1 MSWKQPQRLHIP
13 WLSTLS
19 RLLGG
24 VAMPVIRGPCLW
36 VVTDYSF
43 DNAASDFEVIG
54 LLLADAEHA
63 GHWNDARR
71 EVRERLLSDGR
82 SMSWKKL
89 NSDSQ
94 RQAAFFPFLQAAD
107 HIPGLSITLAFHRH
121 PDFQIPR
128 DDLERFQDGFHLF
141 ADWKPRNLQ
150 QMFRIASCTAFLMAG
165 LSNPGQDIHWVSD
178 QDSAFANEAKEKDT
192 ISVFSQL
199 LTMFLPHQ
207 IGQVRY
213 GTTAHGVE
221 PLLQE
226 DLVAIP
232 DLMCGATAELFT
244 AIKRE
249 YTDIPDIFAMLPK
262 LTNRP
267 QQFLQWYASS
277 DWPLKRYICT
287 FEGREGR
294 PSSAGI
300 LHPDLLGRSP
310 VIVSGE

>member
-1 MSWKQPQRLHIP
+1 
-13 WLSTLS
+13 
-19 RLLGG
+19 
-24 VAMPVIRGPCLW
+24 VA
-36 VVTDYSF
+36 TDYSF
-43 DNAASDFEVIG
+43 DNAASDFQVIG
-54 LLLADAEHA
+54 LLLADAEYA
-63 GHWNDARR
+63 AIWNDARR
-71 EVRERLLSDGR
+71 EVRERLLGDRR

-94 RQAAFFPFLQAAD
+94 RQAAFLPFLRAAD
-107 HIPGLSITLAFHRH
+107 HIHGLSVTLAFHRH
-121 PDFQIPR
+121 PDFLLPR
-128 DDLERFQDGFHLF
+128 DGLERFQDGFHLS
-141 ADWKPRNLQ
+141 ADWKPCNLQ
-150 QMFRIASCTAFLMAG
+150 QMFRIASCAAFFIAG

-192 ISVFSQL
+192 ISVFSKL
-199 LTMFLPHQ
+199 LTMFLAHQ
-207 IGQVRY
+207 IGQVSY

-226 DLVAIP
+226 DLIAIP

-249 YTDIPDIFAMLPK
+249 CTDIPDIYALLPK

-267 QQFLQWYASS
+267 QHFLQWYASGH
-277 DWPLKRYICT
+277 WPLKRYICT

-300 LHPDLLGRSP
+300 LHPDLLGRSAI
-310 VIVSGE
+310 IVSGD